1 MFKSKTAENGRSG
14 LAHEHELV
22 TGPGLAAHPVA
33 ARTESAPVS
42 CIGAGMSI
50 VGNVECSGSAQ
61 VFGRIEG
68 ELRAS
73 DLLIGEGA
81 HIQGSVIAQEVT
93 VSGTVKGTIRAVRVI
108 LQGGTVE
115 GDIFNRSL
123 LIDESS
129 VFEGASRREENPADR
144 RPEVA
149 TERSSNVAAKASQKQ
164 TVESP
169 PLVPSQLSIDA
180 AVRER

>member
-1 MFKSKTAENGRSG
+1 
-14 LAHEHELV
+14 
-22 TGPGLAAHPVA
+22 
-33 ARTESAPVS
+33 
-42 CIGAGMSI
+42 MSI
-50 VGNVECSGSAQ
+50 VGNVQCTGSAH

-81 HIQGSVIAQEVT
+81 QIQGSVVAQEVT
-93 VSGTVKGTIRAVRVI
+93 VSGIVKGTIRAVRVI

-129 VFEGASRREENPADR
+129 VFQGASRREENPADR
-144 RPEVA
+144 RGEVA
-149 TERSSNVAAKASQKQ
+149 TERSSNVAPKASQKKM
-164 TVESP
+164 VESP
-169 PLVPSQLSIDA
+169 PLVPSPLSIDA
-180 AVRER
+180 AMQER